1 MVSKE
6 YGYKEKKWRPQ
17 KTPFEVKDNEII
29 LKKLLNKIS
38 HETYIGLKVAKEI
51 EVGSSMVFNS
61 RNISYIID
69 E

>member
-1 MVSKE
+1 MAIKR
-6 YGYKEKKWRPQ
+6 KKWRPQ